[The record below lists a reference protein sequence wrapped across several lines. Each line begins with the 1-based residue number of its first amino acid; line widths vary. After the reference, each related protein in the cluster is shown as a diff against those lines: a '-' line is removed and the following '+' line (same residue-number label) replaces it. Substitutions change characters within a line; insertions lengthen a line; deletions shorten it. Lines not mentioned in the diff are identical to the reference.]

1 MCSFFKRVTHY
12 VAHNAISS
20 QCSVICHH
28 SATKCLHVR
37 GDWREPSPSRWEK
50 EILRLFKLWTTQ
62 VEKYMGHFFAWTI
75 IYFASKNGWPY
86 ITKKCINWKR
96 AIQKSISSCYVSMH
110 GQWITDSV
118 SKMKFTW
125 PAIYSLTVLTS
136 GQILSL
142 EWGFQFHELYCSQ

>member
-1 MCSFFKRVTHY
+1 MLLIMLYLLSVLSFVITPPPSVFMYVVTEGSQ
-12 VAHNAISS
+12 ALIDEKKKSDDSSNFEQPRSKNIWAI
-20 QCSVICHH
+20 
-28 SATKCLHVR
+28 
-37 GDWREPSPSRWEK
+37 
-50 EILRLFKLWTTQ
+50 
-62 VEKYMGHFFAWTI
+62 FFAWTI
-75 IYFASKNGWPY
+75 IHFASKNGWPY

-96 AIQKSISSCYVSMH
+96 AIQKSISSCYVSKH
-110 GQWITDSV
+110 GQWITDSD